1 MDCCRTAEGIPK
13 LVIVDCCRTAVGIP
27 KLVQVIIGR
36 DCCRTAGGIP
46 KVVSRGDCCR
56 TAVGIPYIR
65 VKNPGF
71 GLLPIRLL
79 NLSYQFS
86 SDFHLEYNV
95 SVGFISCLIPVTSF
109 A

>member
-65 VKNPGF
+65 VKNQGF
-71 GLLPIRLL
+71 GLLPIGLL
-79 NLSYQFS
+79 NLSYQI
-86 SDFHLEYNV
+86 LPGCEV
-95 SVGFISCLIPVTSF
+95 WLGWAWAILFIIH
-109 A
+109 